1 MVRHD
6 KFYQEI
12 EEFGQFQGGDKC
24 GQFFNDHVELLLD
37 SLAENIVT
45 NRRLHQSNSSKCQ
58 YFFPLRFKA
67 EHLNGTLKQLVQ
79 LIFTTI
85 LQRREDKIE
94 VQGAEKQGSLPDDYF
109 LLVAVEESRKY
120 FSEGLIYGGAE
131 RDVWVQEGRHNR
143 EHNKCD
149 LVRLDLVEALQL

>member
-1 MVRHD
+1 
-6 KFYQEI
+6 
-12 EEFGQFQGGDKC
+12 
-24 GQFFNDHVELLLD
+24 
-37 SLAENIVT
+37 
-45 NRRLHQSNSSKCQ
+45 
-58 YFFPLRFKA
+58 
-67 EHLNGTLKQLVQ
+67 

-131 RDVWVQEGRHNR
+131 RDV
-143 EHNKCD
+143 
-149 LVRLDLVEALQL
+149 